1 MDIRRLQLFLAVAD
15 QGGFTRAANTL
26 FISQPALSQGIK
38 ELEAEV
44 AVELFHRLGRRVT
57 LTAAGEALLGPARQT
72 LRDIEAGK
80 AAVAS
85 VAGLVTGRLDLCS
98 LPSLAADPV
107 GPLVGAFRKAHPG
120 IYVVLASA
128 RNPLDLLRQVRE
140 GVCEIGVTEG
150 FEMPSVLESRPLES
164 QEFVVVLPPG
174 ERVKKGFGVADL
186 AGVPMVTTPV
196 GTSTRRALEVAFAEA
211 GIVPTVVVESAQRD
225 ALLPMVAAGAG
236 AAILPKALT
245 VTAAAQGARVVSLV
259 PPITRRI
266 VMAFRPGALS
276 PAAAAFLEIAGEG

>member
-44 AVELFHRLGRRVT
+44 GVELFHRLGRRVT